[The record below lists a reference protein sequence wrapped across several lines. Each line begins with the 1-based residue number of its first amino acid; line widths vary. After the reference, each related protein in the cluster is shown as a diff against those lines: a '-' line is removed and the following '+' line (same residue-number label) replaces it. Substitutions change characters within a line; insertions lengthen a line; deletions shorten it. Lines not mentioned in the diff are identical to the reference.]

1 MLETRSKVAA
11 EPAVSGVMHPDHRAP
26 SLASIARPAGDAR
39 YMAAAC
45 QSHPN
50 TLTDRPSTVDSQRFV
65 LPRTRTAGG
74 DPARLANDHRAA
86 GSLPARWPRA
96 VPDLADDERLHPP
109 TPALQSRAITATAG
123 SRLLSASIQGDSYC
137 LAPPQLIAFHCTNH
151 CTVGEDRRRSN
162 SRRRAAGG
170 KDVRAGRGGRGKGGR
185 PAGR

>member
-26 SLASIARPAGDAR
+26 SLASIARPAVDAR

-65 LPRTRTAGG
+65 SPRTRTAGG
-74 DPARLANDHRAA
+74 DPAGLANDHRAA

-96 VPDLADDERLHPP
+96 VPDLGDDERLHPP
-109 TPALQSRAITATAG
+109 TPALQRRPVIAAPASMVR
-123 SRLLSASIQGDSYC
+123 SASVQNASHC
-137 LAPPQLIAFHCTNH
+137 RKLPQLPAVHCTNH
-151 CTVGEDRRRSN
+151 CTTGLCRAVKHAVRLPQTVRPQSVPPVTYRARRHQ
-162 SRRRAAGG
+162 G
-170 KDVRAGRGGRGKGGR
+170 
-185 PAGR
+185 

>member
-1 MLETRSKVAA
+1 
-11 EPAVSGVMHPDHRAP
+11 
-26 SLASIARPAGDAR
+26 
-39 YMAAAC
+39 MAAAC

-65 LPRTRTAGG
+65 SPRTRTAGAA
-74 DPARLANDHRAA
+74 PARLANDHRAA

-96 VPDLADDERLHPP
+96 VPDLGDDERLHPP

-123 SRLLSASIQGDSYC
+123 SRLLSASIQGDCYC

-151 CTVGEDRRRSN
+151 CTVGEDRRRRN

-170 KDVRAGRGGRGKGGR
+170 KDVRAGRGGHGKGGR
-185 PAGR
+185 PAGRWRVHRRRCGRHAEHGPRPPGARPGRSRRRRRC